1 VADSSEIT
9 ITIEHIEVRAAPPP
23 RQDPQ
28 PARAR
33 FRPSVSLADFLEQG
47 ADGRR

>member
-1 VADSSEIT
+1 VADSREIT
-9 ITIEHIEVRAAPPP
+9 ITIEHIDVRAAPPP
-23 RQDPQ
+23 RQSPQ
-28 PARAR
+28 RAQAH